1 MPPRS
6 TDLYSLLPEYLRRSD
21 YERGKPLEALLS
33 AAEKQG
39 QIVYD
44 DITRLWNSFFAET
57 CDDAL
62 LPYLA
67 DLIALN
73 LIDDDPANNRR
84 EVARTIAYR
93 RRKGTVPQLET
104 LAGDVTGYSCR
115 VAEFFERLQWNQS
128 MIHFRMDCLNTVSLR
143 DRSALARIG
152 GAFDRCQHTADLRPS
167 TQKRGWHNIRKIGFF
182 LWRLRAI
189 PLRGV
194 EAKPVAA
201 KPGAYHFNAL
211 GQPLPLFQSP
221 EPLERG
227 VSADWPRTGEDNV
240 MAPIAPV
247 WFREDPAAYIHT
259 PLGFTIYENGVPTAR
274 PVVPANLC
282 AWASPDTTK
291 LAVDVKLGRILVGS
305 DIPLKA
311 GTVVTV
317 DYYFGFSGNVGGG
330 GYERRYSNPGAAI
343 VQVSKNG
350 AVKNVSD
357 ALAQLAAS
365 TAAVRI
371 VEITDSRTYAEPKNW
386 VLPGTFTTLIVR
398 AASGQRPTIV
408 LSATQQAF
416 VGPTSGKHL
425 EVSGIQFTGAG
436 RTLLIPKGIETVSFQ
451 DCTIDPGGGTGED
464 GVTARPAGVTLQ
476 VESPGNGVQL
486 ALDHCITGM
495 LKLPDAMDCLT
506 ISDSIVDAQPFAQ
519 PALAGGPPAVVL
531 RSTILGD
538 FSCIKLE
545 ASEALI
551 RGTTKVLMRQEGCV
565 RFSYFGPGSDVPRR
579 YECAPSAPPPNFTT
593 TLFGAPGYTQLALDC
608 PAAIAAGGAD
618 GREIGVWA
626 SLGAPRRLEHL
637 TLRLSEYLP
646 AGLQPAI
653 VFVT

>member
-6 TDLYSLLPEYLRRSD
+6 TDLYGLLPEYLRRAD
-21 YERGKPLEALLS
+21 YERGKPLEALLQ

-44 DITRLWNSFFAET
+44 DITRLWSNFFAET

-104 LAGDVTGYSCR
+104 MAGDVTGYSCR

-128 MIHFRMDCLNTVSLR
+128 MIHFRSDCLNTIDVR

-152 GAFDRCQHTADLRPS
+152 GAFDRSQHIADLRPS

-194 EAKPVAA
+194 EAKQVPA

-211 GQPLPLFQSP
+211 GQTLPLFQSP
-221 EPLERG
+221 DPLERG
-227 VSADWPRTGEDNV
+227 ASADWPRTGEHNV
-240 MAPIAPV
+240 MAPIAPF

-259 PLGFTIYENGVPTAR
+259 PLGFTIYRNGVPVAS
-274 PVVPANLC
+274 PIIPANLC
-282 AWASPDTTK
+282 AWVSPDPNK
-291 LAVDVKLGRILVGS
+291 VAVDVRLGRILFGTGL
-305 DIPLKA
+305 PLPA

-317 DYYFGFSGNVGGG
+317 DDYFGFSGNVGGG
-330 GYERRYSNPGAAI
+330 GYDRRFSNPGADLI
-343 VQVSKNG
+343 QVSKAG
-350 AVKNVSD
+350 AVKTVSD
-357 ALAQLAAS
+357 ALALLAAS
-365 TAAVRI
+365 TAPVRI
-371 VEITDSRTYAEPKNW
+371 VEITDSRTYAEPKSW
-386 VLPGTFTTLIVR
+386 QLPASFTTLIVR
-398 AASGQRPTIV
+398 AASGQRPTVV

-416 VGPTSGKHL
+416 LGPTAGQHL
-425 EVSGIQFTGAG
+425 EVSGIQFTGTG
-436 RTLLIPKGIETVSFQ
+436 RPLTIPQGVATVSFQ

-476 VESPGNGVQL
+476 VQSPGNGVQL
-486 ALDHCITGM
+486 ALDHCLAGA
-495 LKLPDAMDCLT
+495 LNLPDAMDCLT
-506 ISDSIVDAQPFAQ
+506 ISDSVIDAQPFGTT
-519 PALAGGPPAVVL
+519 ALAAGPPAVVL

-538 FSCIKLE
+538 FRCVRLE

-579 YECAPSAPPPNFTT
+579 YECAPPAPPPVFTT

-608 PAAIAAGGAD
+608 PASIATGGED

-637 TLRLSEYLP
+637 NLRLAEYLP